1 MILVVTAEQAVPREL
16 QVINDI
22 LDAGLELLHIRK
34 YSFSDDEMSQ
44 FINGI
49 ATRYRNRLV
58 MHSHHHLAESLNI
71 ERLHF
76 NEHDRKLGIQ
86 NQFSQQIIRST
97 SVHSIHDFN
106 SLDHRWSYALLSP
119 MFLSISKLNH
129 GSKHTVKKELIYRDN
144 QQVHLIGLAG
154 IHAEN
159 IISLY
164 QDGVDGVALLGAIW
178 KSEQPLISFNECL
191 QKDLSY
197 SS

>member
-1 MILVVTAEQAVPREL
+1 MILVLTAEQAVHREL

-34 YSFSDDEMSQ
+34 YNFSDDEMSQ

-49 ATRYRNRLV
+49 ATLYRNRLV
-58 MHSHHHLAESLNI
+58 MHSHHHLAEQFNI
-71 ERLHF
+71 KRLHF

-106 SLDHRWSYALLSP
+106 RLDHQWSYALLSP

-129 GSKHTVKKELIYRDN
+129 GAKHTVKKELKHRDN

-164 QDGVDGVALLGAIW
+164 QDGVDGVALLGTIW
-178 KSEQPLISFNECL
+178 KSEQPLINFKKCL
-191 QKDLSY
+191 QIDFSY